1 MPFLERADAP
11 KLYYQ
16 EDRVD
21 SPIGDALLVHG
32 FGDHCGRY
40 DAFTES
46 LNGLGLNLLRYDY
59 RGHGRSEGRV
69 GDFDGFQDYLDDL
82 QVFWEQL
89 RAGAAERPC
98 FLLGHSNGGLIAFTA
113 AAKGLEGCAGLVLS
127 SPFFGLKM
135 PIPLWKRAALKVL
148 NASIS
153 GLRLPSDLNPSWMS
167 HDPAVVKGYDT
178 DPLIGRL
185 VSTRWFLKTTEAQ
198 RSAPQLAAQLKTPT
212 LFQIAGDD
220 KIANPRDAERIYQQI
235 ENAQR
240 HWCEYP
246 SLYHEIWFEAEDD
259 RAQVIG
265 DLTSWLQSQLES
277 EDESDHPPPNGQDKV
292 AHSGSDV
299 DEAPQ

>member
-40 DAFTES
+40 DAFTER
-46 LNGLGLNLLRYDY
+46 LNGLGLNLLSYDY

-69 GDFDGFQDYLDDL
+69 GDFEQFQDYLDDL
-82 QVFWEQL
+82 QVFWERL

-113 AAKGLEGCAGLVLS
+113 AANVLEGCAVLVLS

-148 NASIS
+148 NDLLPDEGKLYQHYLKQQPAEPKAALTHKLWENLLIHPQASGPVLEVSDILWRAAAPALAQNERDF
-153 GLRLPSDLNPSWMS
+153 GLDKKKEEGAEIAAAATTTTAEPEEE
-167 HDPAVVKGYDT
+167 K
-178 DPLIGRL
+178 
-185 VSTRWFLKTTEAQ
+185 KT
-198 RSAPQLAAQLKTPT
+198 SPTPT
-212 LFQIAGDD
+212 LTRQDTPKPGLEAMLDD
-220 KIANPRDAERIYQQI
+220 N
-235 ENAQR
+235 
-240 HWCEYP
+240 
-246 SLYHEIWFEAEDD
+246 EAAKE
-259 RAQVIG
+259 
-265 DLTSWLQSQLES
+265 E
-277 EDESDHPPPNGQDKV
+277 
-292 AHSGSDV
+292 
-299 DEAPQ
+299 